1 MSHKLSLSWLENF
14 LEEACES
21 LRGNMDASEFKEY
34 VIAMLFLKRV
44 NDQFSAEWKA
54 RKQKLEKKGI
64 SGKEL
69 KEGLEREDAYTFF
82 VPKRARWETLKHCK
96 QEVGS
101 ELMKAFAE
109 LEDKNLGSLEGVLKP
124 IDFNKTFGKNN
135 KRITDADMVELIAH
149 FDKVALTDDNLEFP
163 DLLGS
168 AYEYLIKY
176 FADSA
181 GKKGGEFYTP
191 RTVVKLLVSI
201 LDPAEDAEICDPA
214 VGSGGMLIESNNYAE
229 SKYGSARRLTLYGQE
244 KNGSTWGLC
253 KLNMLFHGIMDAQI
267 ENGDTLNEPKHLE
280 GGGQDRRGPP
290 RRRDPLRK
298 GRGRLARSG
307 LGQVSLH
314 GVPGQEAPRQ
324 RGPEGP
330 QGRVDQ
336 RPQRSGGSAFGYR
349 GPLRRKREPRRA
361 SPRSRQALDHDLESQ
376 HGHAPQIPRARGAS
390 RLNPS
395 SIAASSRSSRSSRS

>member
-21 LRGNMDASEFKEY
+21 LRGNMDASECKEY

-64 SGKEL
+64 SGKKL
-69 KEGLEREDAYTFF
+69 KEGLEREEAYTFF

-124 IDFNKTFGKNN
+124 IDVNKTFGKNN

-149 FDKVALTDDNLEFP
+149 FDKVALTDDDLEFP

-201 LDPAEDAEICDPA
+201 LDPAENAEICDPA
-214 VGSGGMLIESNNYAE
+214 VGSGGMLIESYNYVE

-244 KNGSTWGLC
+244 KNRSTWGPC
-253 KLNMLFHGIMDAQI
+253 KLNMLFHGIMDTQK
-267 ENGDTLNEPKHLE
+267 E
-280 GGGQDRRGPP
+280 
-290 RRRDPLRK
+290 
-298 GRGRLARSG
+298 
-307 LGQVSLH
+307 
-314 GVPGQEAPRQ
+314 
-324 RGPEGP
+324 
-330 QGRVDQ
+330 
-336 RPQRSGGSAFGYR
+336 
-349 GPLRRKREPRRA
+349 
-361 SPRSRQALDHDLESQ
+361 
-376 HGHAPQIPRARGAS
+376 
-390 RLNPS
+390 RLNPYFGANWVNYPRRKEQVLRVQGG
-395 SIAASSRSSRSSRS
+395 IAQQHFNVGELAQLIISVPPLEERQSTMAVTAAIQNRIDFGKMEIFKLKLQKLPLCPTSSRAKSA